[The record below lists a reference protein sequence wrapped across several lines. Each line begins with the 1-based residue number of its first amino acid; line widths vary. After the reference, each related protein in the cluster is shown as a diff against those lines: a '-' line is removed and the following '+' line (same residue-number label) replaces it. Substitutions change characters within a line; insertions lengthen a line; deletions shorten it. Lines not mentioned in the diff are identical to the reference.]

1 MDKEQYKTTSFLANV
16 SDAEI
21 VSILNKCGYRIYYE
35 IERETDGERKPIER
49 IYNPKTKKVYLEISC
64 KNVSIENLSNLL
76 LPVSGFFDINTYNV
90 SLIIVNDYIMTDLMQ
105 NCLQSIPKNQLQ
117 DTFAKYMYNKFGEQ
131 YRLRYNKYHSKRN
144 KKIDEE
150 KEKM

>member
-16 SDAEI
+16 SDDEI
-21 VSILNKCGYRIYYE
+21 IRILKKCGYRVYYE

-64 KNVSIENLSNLL
+64 KNVSLETLTYRL
-76 LPVSGFFDINTYNV
+76 LPVSNLFDINTFNV
-90 SLIIVNDYIMTDLMQ
+90 SLVIVNDYIMMDLLQ
-105 NCLQSIPKNQLQ
+105 NCIESLPKNRLQ
-117 DTFAKYMYNKFGEQ
+117 DAYAEFMYNKFGEQ
-131 YRLRYNKYHSKRN
+131 YRLKYNRYHSKRN
-144 KKIDEE
+144 RKIDEE